1 MKGGNQWNT
10 LLLSFRGPGL
20 CNAVSWN
27 ALLKKIILPIYFIQS
42 YCQFN
47 ELSNEFLNV
56 KDVIIKNLQS
66 DNERLG
72 EKLSSLKNKVIS
84 LQKEPP
90 EVFYEKKGS

>member
-1 MKGGNQWNT
+1 MKC
-10 LLLSFRGPGL
+10 L
-20 CNAVSWN
+20 V
-27 ALLKKIILPIYFIQS
+27 KKNILPTYFIQS

-47 ELSNEFLNV
+47 ELSNEFLNA

>member
-1 MKGGNQWNT
+1 MKC
-10 LLLSFRGPGL
+10 L
-20 CNAVSWN
+20 V
-27 ALLKKIILPIYFIQS
+27 KKNILPIYFIQS

-47 ELSNEFLNV
+47 ELSNEFLNA

>member
-1 MKGGNQWNT
+1 MVT
-10 LLLSFRGPGL
+10 SEIHLLLSFRGSGL

-47 ELSNEFLNV
+47 ELSNEFLNA